1 MVVLF
6 LMLRKVTLIFSEYG
20 NIGSHTEIQIFELEV
35 RSRGMVYHAKKMIL
49 HFLISYL
56 VWLKRTIDDNRLT
69 TITFVDEILSS
80 SFLLDH

>member
-35 RSRGMVYHAKKMIL
+35 RSSGMVYHATQNDPSL
-49 HFLISYL
+49 SYFLFSLAEEDY
-56 VWLKRTIDDNRLT
+56 
-69 TITFVDEILSS
+69 
-80 SFLLDH
+80 